1 MEKYP
6 IGISIDSMKKKRLE
20 KSGLLTF
27 SDFSDLLTQSGR
39 RTVNSDS
46 FVINDLNKK
55 GRGTITE
62 FRELVKKSILLP
74 KLFCPFTVFKQ
85 IVLVI
90 SKFFSI
96 TRANF
101 SHSSSEQFW

>member
-46 FVINDLNKK
+46 FIINDLNKK
-55 GRGTITE
+55 GRGTIKE
-62 FRELVKKSILLP
+62 FGEQVK
-74 KLFCPFTVFKQ
+74 
-85 IVLVI
+85 
-90 SKFFSI
+90 
-96 TRANF
+96 
-101 SHSSSEQFW
+101 H

>member
-1 MEKYP
+1 
-6 IGISIDSMKKKRLE
+6 MKKKRLE

-46 FVINDLNKK
+46 FIINDLNKK
-55 GRGTITE
+55 GRGTIKE
-62 FRELVKKSILLP
+62 FREEVKKASFCYQKLLR
-74 KLFCPFTVFKQ
+74 LFTVFEQ

-90 SKFFSI
+90 SKMLQILGLQPRISK
-96 TRANF
+96 NF
-101 SHSSSEQFW
+101 LDH

>member
-6 IGISIDSMKKKRLE
+6 IGTSIDSMKKKRLE

-55 GRGTITE
+55 GRGTIMK
-62 FRELVKKSILLP
+62 FREQVKKALLS
-74 KLFCPFTVFKQ
+74 K
-85 IVLVI
+85 IVLP
-90 SKFFSI
+90 FHCFLTNCSI
-96 TRANF
+96 NLKIF
-101 SHSSSEQFW
+101 LDH

>member
-46 FVINDLNKK
+46 FIINDLNKK
-55 GRGTITE
+55 GKGVNLRNFGMTKPFLDIE
-62 FRELVKKSILLP
+62 VRKCKS
-74 KLFCPFTVFKQ
+74 K
-85 IVLVI
+85 
-90 SKFFSI
+90 
-96 TRANF
+96 
-101 SHSSSEQFW
+101 

>member
-62 FRELVKKSILLP
+62 FRELVKKKHSVT
-74 KLFCPFTVFKQ
+74 K
-85 IVLVI
+85 IVLP
-90 SKFFSI
+90 FHCFQTNCFS
-96 TRANF
+96 NLKVF
-101 SHSSSEQFW
+101 LVH